1 MNRGPPHPGFEM
13 LTARPHTPPDHMET
27 GLKFTMYR
35 IQYFFVLHLISTTSL
50 KHILLEAK
58 PAVVDLKR
66 ETSTDLL
73 LEARFAQHS
82 LAGAVLLIPVPSY

>member
-1 MNRGPPHPGFEM
+1 M

-35 IQYFFVLHLISTTSL
+35 IQYVFVLHLISTTSL

-73 LEARFAQHS
+73 LGAKFAQHS
-82 LAGAVLLIPVPSY
+82 LAGAALLIPVSSYKTY

>member
-1 MNRGPPHPGFEM
+1 MWPGLALSTEKVLHSVCFCSCSGK
-13 LTARPHTPPDHMET
+13 TQ
-27 GLKFTMYR
+27 
-35 IQYFFVLHLISTTSL
+35 INLHLISTTSF

-73 LEARFAQHS
+73 LVARFAQHS
-82 LAGAVLLIPVPSY
+82 LAGAALLIPVPSY